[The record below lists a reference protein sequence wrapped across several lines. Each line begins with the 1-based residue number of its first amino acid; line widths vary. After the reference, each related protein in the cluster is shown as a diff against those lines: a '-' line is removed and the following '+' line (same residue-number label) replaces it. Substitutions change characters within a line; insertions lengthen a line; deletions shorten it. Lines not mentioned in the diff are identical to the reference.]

1 LSGINYWKRVARRWK
16 MVKTVLTTVFDM
28 KGTVQFKFIPQVQT
42 VNQAYCV
49 EMLKQLHEDVCKE
62 RPELRPTIGFSTMT
76 MLHLTKCSVSSS
88 FWLKKS
94 ITEMEHPPYFPDLAP
109 NDCCLFP
116 NIKSALKERRLQDM
130 VKVKLSLCLTKHH
143 AMKAYWGVEV

>member
-1 LSGINYWKRVARRWK
+1 

-76 MLHLTKCSVSSS
+76 MLHLTKRSVSSS
-88 FWLKKS
+88 FWPKNRLPKWN
-94 ITEMEHPPYFPDLAP
+94 THPISPIWLRMTVACF
-109 NDCCLFP
+109 
-116 NIKSALKERRLQDM
+116 Q
-130 VKVKLSLCLTKHH
+130 T
-143 AMKAYWGVEV
+143 